1 MLMDPELVDAYLRR
15 IGARRP
21 EKADATTLKHL
32 QERHVLS
39 IPFENLS
46 FHLNESVPYS
56 VEAVRKIVLEQRGGC
71 CELNSAFALLLQ
83 EFGFRVTFLG
93 GRIYRKNQPSSQTG
107 HFVLRV
113 ETGEPS
119 GSGPW
124 LVDVAQGSH
133 SRWPLRLHLR
143 SPQEDPHGTYLLS
156 DAPEG
161 DIDLSLDGVPLYR
174 LETRPR
180 DIEFFFPVLWWYR
193 TAPESPFANR
203 ILCVRPR
210 EDGKVALTGTGRVLV
225 RERKGQETIRQ
236 RIAGEEELRE
246 VLRTWFDIHLDQL
259 PKLAGPPARM
269 STVGR
274 S

>member
-1 MLMDPELVDAYLRR
+1 MEPELVDAYLRR

-21 EKADATTLKHL
+21 EKADAAALRHL

-46 FHLNESVPYS
+46 FHLNESVPIC
-56 VEAVRKIVLEQRGGC
+56 VEAVHRIVSEQRGGC

-83 EFGFRVTFLG
+83 EFGFRVAFLG
-93 GRIYRKNQPSSQTG
+93 GRIYRGNQPSSQTG

-113 ETGEPS
+113 ETDEPS
-119 GSGPW
+119 GAGPW

-133 SRWPLRLHLR
+133 SRWPLRLDLR
-143 SPQEDPHGTYLLS
+143 TPQEDPHGTYLFS

-161 DIDLSLDGVPLYR
+161 DIDLALDGVPLYR

-180 DIEFFFPVLWWYR
+180 DIAFFFPVLWWYR
-193 TAPESPFANR
+193 TAPDSPFANK
-203 ILCVRPR
+203 ILCVRPL
-210 EDGKVALTGTGRVLV
+210 EDGKVALTTTGRVFI

-236 RIAGEEELRE
+236 RITSEEELRE
-246 VLRTWFDIHLDQL
+246 VLRTWFGIRVDRL
-259 PKLAGPPARM
+259 PELAGL
-269 STVGR
+269 R
-274 S
+274 SPQFL